1 MQRLLPAFLTLSF
14 VACAVQKSGE
24 PAQAPGEPPPPVPP
38 ASQPQQQQQ
47 GYPST
52 PATPG
57 NVLRG
62 EHGDD
67 FASVEDAE
75 RELERARRELVSVVS
90 DKKNREPKA
99 SEQPAPLANGD
110 SECGNACKA
119 FASLRRAANGVC
131 RLTNEGD
138 ARCVRARSVVK
149 ENETR
154 VAACGCEPPKD

>member
-1 MQRLLPAFLTLSF
+1 MQRLLLAFLTLSL

-24 PAQAPGEPPPPVPP
+24 PAQAPGEPPPPVPG
-38 ASQPQQQQQ
+38 ASQPQQQ

-52 PATPG
+52 PGAPG

-62 EHGDD
+62 EDGDN

-75 RELERARRELVSVVS
+75 RELERARRELVGVVS
-90 DKKNREPKA
+90 DKKNRREPKA
-99 SEQPAPLANGD
+99 SEQPAPMANGD

-131 RLTNEGD
+131 RLTNEAD

-154 VAACGCEPPKD
+154 VTACGCEPPKD